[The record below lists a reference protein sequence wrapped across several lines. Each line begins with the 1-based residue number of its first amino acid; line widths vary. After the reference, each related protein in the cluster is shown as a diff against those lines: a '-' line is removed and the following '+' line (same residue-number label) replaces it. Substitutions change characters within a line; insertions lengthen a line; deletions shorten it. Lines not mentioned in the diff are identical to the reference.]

1 MSRVDSVELAIR
13 KATFHGHLLNGAVA
27 ASDAFFPFAD
37 SIETLSQAGI
47 TAVVSPAGSRRD
59 SEVQAAAD
67 ARGVSLFFAS
77 DRHFR
82 H

>member
-1 MSRVDSVELAIR
+1 MSRVDSVELAIK
-13 KATFHGHLLNGAVA
+13 KATLHGHLLDGAVA

-37 SIETLSQAGI
+37 SIETLSQAGVK
-47 TAVVSPAGSRRD
+47 AVVSPAGSRRD
-59 SEVQAAAD
+59 TEVQAAAD
-67 ARGVSLFFAS
+67 SCAVSLFFTS